1 MMLEHNELSEI
12 LRRAQEIE
20 SHSPSDAAVSGYQD
34 YIEAA
39 EEAGISRE
47 ATLQALRERL
57 GLPVATPEAGQL
69 VYAKSADGH
78 FYPARIQSAEGQTF
92 KVRFMNGSEASKP
105 MADLRDL
112 SFTPGLK
119 LNYQSPSSGGWWT
132 GDLVRFNETAQTVTI
147 NCWGSEE
154 TVPLDQIRL
163 KTINPNTVNA
173 QTWMLRISQWVVAGG
188 LGFALGWWLR

>member
-1 MMLEHNELSEI
+1 MLEQNQLSEI
-12 LRRAQEIE
+12 LRRAHEIE
-20 SHSPSDAAVSGYQD
+20 SHAPTDATISGYQD
-34 YIEAA
+34 YIDAA

-57 GLPVATPEAGQL
+57 GLPVTTPEAGQL

-78 FYPARIQSAEGQTF
+78 FYPARIQSAEGQNF
-92 KVRFMNGSEASKP
+92 RVRFMNGSEATKP
-105 MADLRDL
+105 MADLREL

-119 LNYQSPSSGGWWT
+119 VNYHSPSSGGWWT
-132 GDLVRFNETAQTVTI
+132 ADLVRFNETAQTVTV
-147 NCWGSEE
+147 NAWGTEE

-163 KTINPNTVNA
+163 KSTNPSAVTA
-173 QTWMLRISQWVVAGG
+173 QTWMLRLSHWLVAGG